1 MSGEEKRSDGLLGE
15 RGNER
20 RRAYLAPPA
29 LYATALLLDSTNL
42 PDEISVGAGRV
53 RWMNRMLATAVEI
66 DVPAGPDAEG
76 ARRATGEAGPAGTS
90 RTPAPDPEVP
100 AKAQRR
106 RFSAEYRLRILKQAD
121 ACKGSGAIGALLRR
135 EGLYSSHLVT
145 WRRRRDAGALVGMR
159 ASKRG
164 PRAKPVDPRTKQ
176 LEKENARLQRQLKQ
190 AVTII
195 EIQKKVAGM
204 LGIPL

>member
-1 MSGEEKRSDGLLGE
+1 MDRPELESRKGQ
-15 RGNER
+15 
-20 RRAYLAPPA
+20 
-29 LYATALLLDSTNL
+29 
-42 PDEISVGAGRV
+42 
-53 RWMNRMLATAVEI
+53 
-66 DVPAGPDAEG
+66 DVAETEG
-76 ARRATGEAGPAGTS
+76 ARRATGVSAGAH
-90 RTPAPDPEVP
+90 PDPEVP
-100 AKAQRR
+100 ERAKRR
-106 RFSAEYRLRILKQAD
+106 QFSAEYKLRILKEAD

-204 LGIPL
+204 LGIPLNAPALDEND